1 MKIYLAEMKG
11 ISRYDFVNQQHL
23 DKIRCPHLGAP
34 PPGLSRF
41 ECPPGLSGYLLVV
54 LINCRIHSVKYA

>member
-23 DKIRCPHLGAP
+23 DKIRCPHLSAP
-34 PPGLSRF
+34 PPACLDLSA
-41 ECPPGLSGYLLVV
+41 PPACLDIYWW
-54 LINCRIHSVKYA
+54 Y

>member
-23 DKIRCPHLGAP
+23 DKISSPHLSAP
-34 PPGLSRF
+34 PPR
-41 ECPPGLSGYLLVV
+41 LVQIPIGC
-54 LINCRIHSVKYA
+54 IN